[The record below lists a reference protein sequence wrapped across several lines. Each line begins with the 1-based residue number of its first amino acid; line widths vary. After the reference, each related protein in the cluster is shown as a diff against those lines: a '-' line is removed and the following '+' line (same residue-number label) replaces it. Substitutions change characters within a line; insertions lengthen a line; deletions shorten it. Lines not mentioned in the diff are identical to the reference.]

1 MVSSPL
7 FPYDRAGRCVESGQN
22 LASKFDLQPT
32 FASRVDPP
40 AARSRPA
47 MTLWDVFLS
56 TMCGIYYPGGIRI
69 RVILRQN
76 RLQILSW
83 LWDRG
88 VCTRFWVCNITIGWR
103 AFAWD
108 GVTYEFF
115 MDEYLVINNKV
126 YQDIRLG
133 VAWVSMYRR
142 LYSDTGRPTRPRPP
156 PPAGVLSRL
165 PSIPATRPP
174 PPQDEPCSPTLG
186 ASPDSEPE

>member
-1 MVSSPL
+1 
-7 FPYDRAGRCVESGQN
+7 
-22 LASKFDLQPT
+22 
-32 FASRVDPP
+32 
-40 AARSRPA
+40 
-47 MTLWDVFLS
+47 MTLWDVFL
-56 TMCGIYYPGGIRI
+56 TTTCGIYYPGGIRI

-88 VCTRFWVCNITIGWR
+88 VCSRFWVCNITIGWR

-126 YQDIRLG
+126 YQDIRVEVG
-133 VAWVSMYRR
+133 WVS
-142 LYSDTGRPTRPRPP
+142 LVDSDPGRPARRRPP
-156 PPAGVLSRL
+156 PPAGVLSSL

-174 PPQDEPCSPTLG
+174 PPEDGPCSPTL
-186 ASPDSEPE
+186 SLSSELE